1 MKRTLRGRIWQ
12 SLAATTFARIVH
24 VGYVFVLVPLLLG
37 AWGVE
42 IYGEW
47 VILTAIASFGSLTN
61 VGIVQA
67 SASEIMLA
75 VGAGDRE
82 RASRISVTTLVSGI
96 GFNIAI
102 LGLTWIALTRLDV
115 SALLGVSIISRDAAI
130 SILMLSLAS
139 IVLSVFVPPLSS
151 ALAVARGNGLTTLVG
166 ALIKICELVLI
177 GVAALVGGGPVWVTS
192 VFVIATLMNIVV
204 YFFLVRRFVSW
215 LSFDLK
221 YFDLA
226 ILRGLM
232 RPSLAQFI
240 IYISTNILAIQVPRI
255 ILGHLAGPV
264 AVAGFT
270 VSVTYT
276 RALRTL
282 TTLFSQ
288 SLQVETP
295 RAFAEQKPEV
305 LLRIVTALCQINLW
319 ISIVFL
325 IALISLGSSIFS
337 LWTHGRIQFD
347 VGLCVLLGIAAVIG
361 SYSDVISTFLI
372 GINRIMAVALAHLVA
387 TVLALG
393 LAELLI
399 PIWGVDSMAAV
410 LIAPEMATAVVGILV
425 FSRLLSLRPMEFFMS
440 TLQLPAEVIQREL
453 EHVAKIVKRWKVG

>member
-1 MKRTLRGRIWQ
+1 MTRTLRGRIWQ

-47 VILTAIASFGSLTN
+47 VILTAIASLGSLTN
-61 VGIVQA
+61 IGIVQA

-75 VGAGDRE
+75 VGAGNRD

-96 GFNIAI
+96 GFTIAI
-102 LGLTWIALTRLDV
+102 LGMTWIILNQIDV

-151 ALAVARGNGLTTLVG
+151 ALAVVRGNGLPTLVG
-166 ALIKICELVLI
+166 ALIKNCELVLI
-177 GVAALVGGGPVWVTS
+177 GVAAFAGGGPVWVTS
-192 VFVIATLMNIVV
+192 VLVVSTLMNIAI
-204 YFFLVRRFVSW
+204 YFILVRRFVSW
-215 LSFDLK
+215 LSFDLG
-221 YFDLA
+221 YFDLG
-226 ILRGLM
+226 ILRGLL

-264 AVAGFT
+264 AVAEFT
-270 VSVTYT
+270 ISVTYT

-282 TTLFSQ
+282 TTLFSV

-295 RAFAEQKPEV
+295 RAFAEKKPEV
-305 LLRIVTALCQINLW
+305 LLRIIKALCQINLW
-319 ISIVFL
+319 LSIIFL
-325 IALISLGSSIFS
+325 IALILLGSVVFS
-337 LWTHGRIQFD
+337 VWTHGRIQFD
-347 VGLCVLLGIAAVIG
+347 VWLCVFLGIAAVVG
-361 SYSDVISTFLI
+361 SYADVISTFLI
-372 GINRIMAVALAHLVA
+372 GINRIMAVALAHLLA
-387 TVLALG
+387 TVLALALAG
-393 LAELLI
+393 LLV
-399 PIWGVDSMAAV
+399 PIWGIESMAAA
-410 LIAPEMATAVVGILV
+410 LIAPELAAALVGIVV
-425 FSRLLSLRPMEFFMS
+425 FSRLLHLQPMDLFIS
-440 TLQLPAEVIQREL
+440 TLQLPVEVIRREL
-453 EHVAKIVKRWKVG
+453 KQIAEIVKRWKAS